1 MLVAQDANVLARP
14 TGFRQSGLS
23 SLLTR
28 MTANRAPPSS
38 EPTERTRRKPGLAG
52 SGSDSEPGLIARV
65 PERRG
70 LLALA
75 VSFCLVL
82 PSELRRGHVG
92 AAIFAWLI
100 YGAIVRLVI
109 FIIDR
114 APEGRTQRPSPTRQ
128 ARTWTV
134 RYAVLTFLAV
144 LAMSLGVAAVKSL
157 LGWGWPEAPKGVL
170 IIDVLFLVALIP
182 LYRAGRLGLADLGIR
197 QTPRKLG
204 VGLFLLG
211 LTGTICFN
219 GVWRTIVSLP
229 RIEHGLGGLP
239 HRSTLVIVL
248 TGVALCLSAPIVEEI
263 FFRGFL
269 YRSLRNRLPV
279 LPAALIVG
287 VVFGLGHTQYPLLER
302 PQQAVFGIIACL
314 LYERSGSLLPGIAL
328 HILIDASAFE
338 FALTGA
344 VWIVPSVFLVGGVVV
359 LYGAP
364 TATHITRSLATST
377 YCKLRIR

>member
-1 MLVAQDANVLARP
+1 MRSHGPCQA
-14 TGFRQSGLS
+14 S
-23 SLLTR
+23 TR
-28 MTANRAPPSS
+28 
-38 EPTERTRRKPGLAG
+38 
-52 SGSDSEPGLIARV
+52 
-65 PERRG
+65 
-70 LLALA
+70 
-75 VSFCLVL
+75 
-82 PSELRRGHVG
+82 
-92 AAIFAWLI
+92 
-100 YGAIVRLVI
+100 
-109 FIIDR
+109 
-114 APEGRTQRPSPTRQ
+114 
-128 ARTWTV
+128 
-134 RYAVLTFLAV
+134 
-144 LAMSLGVAAVKSL
+144 
-157 LGWGWPEAPKGVL
+157 PKGVL

-219 GVWRTIVSLP
+219 GVWRAIVSLP
-229 RIEHGLGGLP
+229 RIEGGLGGLP

-248 TGVALCLSAPIVEEI
+248 TGVALCLSAPVVEEI

-279 LPAALIVG
+279 LPAALIIG

-328 HILIDASAFE
+328 HMLIDASAFE

-344 VWIVPSVFLVGGVVV
+344 AWIVPSVFLVGGVVV

-364 TATHITRSLATST
+364 TATRITRSLATST
-377 YCKLRIR
+377 